1 LFFPA
6 PQPLPALH
14 RQGLFL
20 SATDEADVALRVWP
34 MLTWPMVETLS
45 HKEARRIA
53 LAAQG
58 FADRRPASPTRR
70 HLVATIERL
79 ALLQID
85 SVNVVSR
92 SHYLP
97 LFSRLGPYPR
107 PLLEDLAWGAKPKL
121 FEYWGHE
128 ASLMPL
134 DLQPLLRWRMDD
146 AREGVGVWK
155 NVAKFLAGHRPFIDK
170 VLDAIRERGPL
181 SAGDLDIGERGA
193 GGWWGWS
200 EAKRATECLFWAGEL
215 TTATRRGTF
224 ERVYGLPEAVLP
236 AAIWSAPTPTRG
248 EAHRILLGRAARA
261 MGVATERD
269 LRDYF
274 RMGLADARRGVA
286 ELVETGEL
294 TPVEVKGWDQLAY
307 LATDARRPRKV
318 TANALLSPFDSLI
331 WFRERAERL
340 FDIRIRLEI
349 YTPAHKRTHGYYVL
363 PFLQGEAITAR
374 VDLKADRKAGVLRV
388 LSAHRELSANTA
400 TPSTLAAELRLM
412 ARWLGLSGV
421 AVAAHGDLAP
431 SLAAET
437 ADD

>member
-1 LFFPA
+1 M
-6 PQPLPALH
+6 
-14 RQGLFL
+14 L
-20 SATDEADVALRVWP
+20 SRA
-34 MLTWPMVETLS
+34 MVETLS
-45 HKEARRIA
+45 HKQARRIA

-58 FADRRPASPTRR
+58 FADARPVQPTRR
-70 HLVATIERL
+70 HLMATIERL

-97 LFSRLGPYPR
+97 LFSRLGAYPR
-107 PLLEDLAWGAKPKL
+107 ALLEDLAWGRRPVL

-134 DLQPLLRWRMDD
+134 DLQPLLRWRMED
-146 AREGVGVWK
+146 ARQGVGVWK
-155 NVAKFLAGHRPFIDK
+155 GVARFLAEHRPFIDK
-170 VLDAIRERGPL
+170 ALAAIHERGPL
-181 SAGDLDIGERGA
+181 SAGELELGERGQ

-224 ERVYGLPEAVLP
+224 ERVYGLPQDVLP
-236 AAIWSAPTPTRG
+236 KAVWSAPTPSRAQ
-248 EAHRILLGRAARA
+248 AHRVLLRRAAQA

-274 RMGLADARRGVA
+274 RMGVADARQGVA
-286 ELVETGEL
+286 ELVEAGDL
-294 TPVEVKGWDQLAY
+294 TPVTIEGWDQPTY
-307 LATDARRPRKV
+307 LAPGARRPRKV
-318 TANALLSPFDSLI
+318 VANALLSPFDNLI

-340 FDIRIRLEI
+340 FDVRIRLEI
-349 YTPAHKRTHGYYVL
+349 YTPAAKRTHGYYVL

-374 VDLKADRKAGVLRV
+374 VDLKADRKAGLLRV
-388 LSAHRELSANTA
+388 LSAHREPMANA
-400 TPSTLAAELRLM
+400 ETPAALAAELRLM
-412 ARWLGLSGV
+412 AAWLGLAGV
-421 AVAAHGDLAP
+421 AVAASGDLSSAL
-431 SLAAET
+431 SAQT